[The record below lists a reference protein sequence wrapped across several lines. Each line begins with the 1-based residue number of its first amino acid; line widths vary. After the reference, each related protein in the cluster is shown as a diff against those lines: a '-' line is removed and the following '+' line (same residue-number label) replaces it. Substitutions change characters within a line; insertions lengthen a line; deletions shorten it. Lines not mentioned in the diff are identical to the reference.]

1 MNTRLKPTTFV
12 DHFHS
17 YIEKLQGVLHS
28 IPKEKV
34 FLLQQ
39 LLEKAQKEKKQ
50 IFIFGNGG
58 SAGNAIHI
66 ANDFIYGAS
75 KDIGKGFKINALP
88 SNTSVL
94 TCLANDEGYEEIFVR
109 QLAVLA
115 NPGDIVVALSGS
127 GNSENIV
134 KALKW
139 SKENGNPSVAIL
151 GFSGGHALNVADIAI
166 HTPVDDMQIS
176 EDVQLVI
183 FHALMQYFC
192 KESNA

>member
-1 MNTRLKPTTFV
+1 MNTSLKQSTFV

-17 YIEKLQGVLHS
+17 YIEKLQGVLNS

-58 SAGNAIHI
+58 SAGNAMHI

-151 GFSGGHALNVADIAI
+151 GFSGGHSFNFADVAI

-176 EDVQLVI
+176 EDIQLVI

>member
-94 TCLANDEGYEEIFVR
+94 TCLANDEGYEEVFVR

-127 GNSENIV
+127 GNSANIV

-151 GFSGGHALNVADIAI
+151 GFSGGHSLNFADVVI
-166 HTPVDDMQIS
+166 HTPIDDMQIS
-176 EDVQLVI
+176 EDIQLVI

-192 KESNA
+192 KESDA

>member
-34 FLLQQ
+34 FLRQQ

-94 TCLANDEGYEEIFVR
+94 TCLANDEGYEEVFVR

-127 GNSENIV
+127 GNSANIV

-151 GFSGGHALNVADIAI
+151 GFSGGHSLNFADVVI
-166 HTPVDDMQIS
+166 HTPIDDMQIS
-176 EDVQLVI
+176 EDIQLVI

>member
-94 TCLANDEGYEEIFVR
+94 TCLANDEGYEEVFVR

-127 GNSENIV
+127 GNSANIV

-151 GFSGGHALNVADIAI
+151 GFSGGHSLNFADVVI
-166 HTPVDDMQIS
+166 HTPIDDMQIS
-176 EDVQLVI
+176 EDIQLVI

>member
-1 MNTRLKPTTFV
+1 M
-12 DHFHS
+12 
-17 YIEKLQGVLHS
+17 
-28 IPKEKV
+28 
-34 FLLQQ
+34 
-39 LLEKAQKEKKQ
+39 
-50 IFIFGNGG
+50 
-58 SAGNAIHI
+58 
-66 ANDFIYGAS
+66 
-75 KDIGKGFKINALP
+75 
-88 SNTSVL
+88 
-94 TCLANDEGYEEIFVR
+94 
-109 QLAVLA
+109 AVLA

-151 GFSGGHALNVADIAI
+151 GFAGGHSLNFADVAI

-176 EDVQLVI
+176 EDIQLVI

>member
-1 MNTRLKPTTFV
+1 MNTRLKPTSFV
-12 DHFHS
+12 DHFSS
-17 YIEKLQGVLHS
+17 YIEKLQGVLRS

-39 LLEKAQKEKKQ
+39 LFEKAQKEKKQ

-94 TCLANDEGYEEIFVR
+94 TCLANDEGYEEVFVR

-127 GNSENIV
+127 GNSANIV

-151 GFSGGHALNVADIAI
+151 GFSGGHSLNFADVVI
-166 HTPVDDMQIS
+166 HTPIDDMQIS
-176 EDVQLVI
+176 EDIQLVI